1 MKSLINNIKE
11 NFRAYIIVLF
21 IGAAFAYMIIPSSG
35 TSIQKQ
41 HNTEKSSGS
50 EVWTCSMHPQIKMP
64 EKGDCPICGM
74 DLIIQKNTDTNTS
87 PYVIKMRPEA
97 IELANIQTSIVGSTN
112 SPGKK
117 IILQGE
123 VKIDESRNYSQT
135 AHYGGRIEKLFIKAE
150 GDKIYKGQ
158 KIASIYSPKM
168 LTAQEEFIQA
178 IDMKKQYPEIYTAA
192 RKKLIN
198 LKISKD
204 EIKEIETTGIGL
216 KYFTI
221 ESEYSGYITNKLIN
235 KGDYIKIGQTLY
247 DIADMNKL
255 WVEFDVY
262 EKDLSF
268 IKLGDIIEYKIQSIK
283 SKTFKSKLIHIDP
296 VIDTKTRVAKIRV
309 LVNNKSKIIK
319 AKMFAEGIISSKLN
333 IKSSVMSINK
343 SAVMWTGK
351 RSVVYIKVNDG
362 FEMREVILGESLGDK
377 YLIESGIKVGDRVVT
392 NGSFTVDAAA
402 QLNNKYSMMNRPK
415 NMKKTM
421 FMGDKLSR
429 KSKDKYFEFLNIYL
443 NLKDLLVNDES
454 KKASMV
460 SKLGMKKLL
469 EINPFLKNS
478 EIKDLWNKHFDDL
491 YLKMKKLSETQDIE
505 KERILFINISE
516 INIAIIKRIGKNK
529 HNLYIQFCS
538 MADHNNGAWWISE
551 NKEINN
557 PYFGEKMLHCGETKT
572 SIK

>member
-21 IGAAFAYMIIPSSG
+21 IGAAFAYMIIPSSD
-35 TSIQKQ
+35 TSIQTHQ
-41 HNTEKSSGS
+41 HAEESSGS

-74 DLIIQKNTDTNTS
+74 DLIIQKNADTNTS
-87 PYVIKMRPEA
+87 PYIIKMRPEA
-97 IELANIQTSIVGSTN
+97 IELGNIQTSIVGSTT

-296 VIDTKTRVAKIRV
+296 VIDTKTRVAKVRV

-319 AKMFAEGIISSKLN
+319 AKMFAEGIINSKLE
-333 IKSSVMSINK
+333 IKSSVISINK

-415 NMKKTM
+415 RMKETM
-421 FMGDKLSR
+421 FVGDKLST
-429 KSKDKYFEFLNIYL
+429 KSKDKYFEYLNIYL
-443 NLKDLLVNDES
+443 KLKDLLVNDES
-454 KKASMV
+454 KKASEV

-478 EIKDLWNKHFDDL
+478 AIKDLWNKHFDDL
-491 YLKMKKLSETQDIE
+491 YLKMKELSETQDIE
-505 KERILFINISE
+505 KERNLFINISE
-516 INIAIIKRIGKNK
+516 TNIAIIKIIGKNK

-538 MADHNNGAWWISE
+538 MADHNNGAWWLSE

-557 PYFGEKMLHCGETKT
+557 PYFGERMLHCGETKT